1 LFEIERYTHTQMEIL
16 KIEDDLLLDGKKDR
30 KKNRAKL

>member
-1 LFEIERYTHTQMEIL
+1 MEIL
-16 KIEDDLLLDGKKDR
+16 KIEDDLLLDGKKDI